1 MSTQEAAQELEVHI
15 SSIIVWAKAGTAP
28 AVAQLLSTWS
38 GVQIHGATADDKLIL
53 TLEADQSGEMFARVD
68 AIRELPQVL
77 AVPAPQTSMP
87 RHSPATKKPAST
99 ATKASPTN
107 CPTWKA

>member
-1 MSTQEAAQELEVHI
+1 LSTQKSAQELEVHI
-15 SSIIVWAKAGTAP
+15 SSIIIWAKAGTAP

-77 AVPAPQTSMP
+77 AANLVY
-87 RHSPATKKPAST
+87 HHVEPAS
-99 ATKASPTN
+99 ALAQELSL
-107 CPTWKA
+107 